1 MIERAI
7 VEDGEDIEE
16 LENLLFDNSLNA
28 NSIKRELE
36 LGEGFVVR
44 DLDQVLVGY
53 VLTRSAGGWLDITRL
68 GVKSTQQGKGIGRLL
83 LRAVYTLHPELP
95 IMLTV
100 LSNNTV
106 ARALYASEGFTI
118 RSWLPQGNAIVLEKA
133 R

>member
-16 LENLLFDNSLNA
+16 LENLLFDNALNA
-28 NSIKRELE
+28 TSIRRELE

-53 VLTRSAGGWLDITRL
+53 ILTREAGGWLDITRL
-68 GVKSTQQGKGIGRLL
+68 GVKSTQQGKGVGRLL
-83 LRAVYTLHPELP
+83 LRAAYTLKPALP

-100 LSNNTV
+100 LSDNTA
-106 ARALYASEGFTI
+106 ARALYSSEGFTI
-118 RSWLPQGNAIVLEKA
+118 RSWLPQGNAIVLEKT